1 MNPRLNELLN
11 QLPDADYQR
20 LAPHLRLIC
29 LNAGSEL
36 YAPGDPI
43 KQVYFPVSAAIAAAT
58 VTPKGQSIDTAIVAS
73 DGMVGLRGIAEG
85 DSAYRFHVVAT
96 GFAYWVD
103 CSYLI
108 GELATGRAVY
118 RMCFQA
124 GLQMLRKMSVEL
136 ACANF
141 HSLDQRIAK
150 WLLIRHD
157 HDRTAPIRATHQSIA
172 DSLGVRRETITNTLS
187 KMRGLSFSR
196 CAIEIENR
204 ALLEHASCECYV
216 AQREVRPF
224 QLPLPMFDQL

>member
-1 MNPRLNELLN
+1 MNPRLNELLD
-11 QLPDADYQR
+11 QLPDADYKR
-20 LAPHLRLIC
+20 LAPHLRLIS

-36 YAPGDPI
+36 YAPGDLI
-43 KQVYFPVSAAIAAAT
+43 RQVYFPVATAIAVAT
-58 VTPKGQSIDTAIVAS
+58 VTPSGQAIDTAIIGA
-73 DGMVGLRGIAEG
+73 DGMVGLRAIAEG
-85 DSAYRFHVVAT
+85 DSAHRFHVAST
-96 GFAYWVD
+96 GFAYQLDRSHLVH
-103 CSYLI
+103 
-108 GELATGRAVY
+108 ELGARAGVY
-118 RMCFQA
+118 RMCLQA
-124 GLQMLRKMSVEL
+124 GIQMLRKMSMEV

-187 KMRGLSFSR
+187 KMRGLSYSR
-196 CAIEIENR
+196 CAIEVEDR
-204 ALLEHASCECYV
+204 VLLEHASCECYV